1 MSADRPPAHGNHGE
15 INQSQQQQ
23 QQQTIGPFLLDQ
35 SSLQCKAGC
44 GFFGNPEWLGYCS
57 ICYKQL
63 NPEYQQHRPQYFPC
77 HPQSSLH
84 HRQQPPPAYRPS
96 QFTFNQE
103 PHTGG
108 STAIHSTNSQVRP
121 SYSVTQYRQQVVYPT
136 PTVLNQ
142 GYYANPYDRQPNQ
155 SVDPPN
161 PLARSP
167 NTSFVSSMSQP
178 STPIP
183 NSVIAPQQQQSQIN
197 LAHQNSPVSEI
208 SELSFERDNNNR
220 SDSNQT
226 LASLDT
232 PNKISGNSN
241 SNILSNLT
249 SPTSLVMMGYDT
261 LTNLHN
267 TILNTAKSSFRA
279 SPSASTDGVDSFS
292 VHSTSQSEYQM
303 RQKFAKK
310 QVSFKVVSH
319 R

>member
-1 MSADRPPAHGNHGE
+1 MSKNRQPSHGNDNINTSE
-15 INQSQQQQ
+15 INQQQQSS
-23 QQQTIGPFLLDQ
+23 GPFLLDQ

-77 HPQSSLH
+77 QPQPSQH
-84 HRQQPPPAYRPS
+84 YRHQATAYTAGQA
-96 QFTFNQE
+96 QFTFNQNA
-103 PHTGG
+103 
-108 STAIHSTNSQVRP
+108 AIPTTTNITQPQVP
-121 SYSVTQYRQQVVYPT
+121 PNYTVTQYRQQFVYPA

-142 GYYANPYDRQPNQ
+142 EYYANAYAPQQ
-155 SVDPPN
+155 SHLTDTSN
-161 PLARSP
+161 PLALSSP
-167 NTSFVSSMSQP
+167 NSSMSQP
-178 STPIP
+178 TTPVPTLI
-183 NSVIAPQQQQSQIN
+183 SQQQHLTN
-197 LAHQNSPVSEI
+197 LALQDPSANEI
-208 SELSFERDNNNR
+208 SDVSFGRDNHC

-226 LASLDT
+226 LASIDT
-232 PNKISGNSN
+232 PNKNSAN
-241 SNILSNLT
+241 SSSNILSSLT

-303 RQKFAKK
+303 RQKSAKK
-310 QVSFKVVSH
+310 QVS
-319 R
+319 